1 MGSID
6 LALGMVACAASIVPI
21 EALGRAKFR
30 FEPRDLWVGLFWD
43 RRPDGLHVYV
53 CLVPCLVLYWRLR

>member
-1 MGSID
+1 MMDLVLWTVVCGLSITT
-6 LALGMVACAASIVPI
+6 I
-21 EALGRAKFR
+21 EALGRAKLR

-53 CLVPCLVLYWRLR
+53 CLVPTIVLHWRLG